1 MPGDDKKGY
10 RGEGAGEAEV
20 SEVRSERGGG
30 ERVKLVAFLKEWWPG
45 ILYAAGG
52 AMLAYSWLMA
62 NGR

>member
-1 MPGDDKKGY
+1 M
-10 RGEGAGEAEV
+10 
-20 SEVRSERGGG
+20 
-30 ERVKLVAFLKEWWPG
+30 KLVAFLKEWWPG